1 MAFDAPIVEDWGH
14 IFSEGNFCLGGP
26 AREDAH
32 GEERAND
39 ERECAIPEQ
48 AISSHE
54 FLPIAQQP

>member
-1 MAFDAPIVEDWGH
+1 MAFDAPVVEDWGH
-14 IFSEGNFCLGGP
+14 IFSERDFRLGWA
-26 AREDAH
+26 AREDTD

-48 AISSHE
+48 AVSSHE